1 MIKTVIDL
9 TSQKSHIWKEKRVG
23 KLNVSSLLTMIVKK
37 LVGIILMSE
46 LLLIHLCKMQRT
58 TKLLQIPLA
67 LETIVNHVE
76 EESQEW
82 MIEIKK
88 KYKRIKVWKKCV
100 KKSRNHTTRKKT
112 TLTFQRY

>member
-9 TSQKSHIWKEKRVG
+9 TNQKSHIWKEKRVG
-23 KLNVSSLLTMIVKK
+23 KLNVSSSLTTIVKK
-37 LVGIILMSE
+37 IVGIILISE

-67 LETIVNHVE
+67 LETIANHVK

-82 MIEIKK
+82 MIEIK

-100 KKSRNHTTRKKT
+100 KKSPNRTTRKKT
-112 TLTFQRY
+112 TLTFQPY